1 MLEGA
6 ARMPIE
12 LWERIFTLLDAGD
25 VVRICKVCLNALT
38 DKSCSMMYQAGMSPR
53 LWRRFCKR
61 LEKYAPLPL
70 LSDDFWSSADK
81 MGHCSKRKSPSV
93 SREVQRVVLG
103 AERLAKRW
111 NTYGG
116 QPFRVQR
123 IRAHVNR
130 ITTLKL
136 VVGLTHANSDTT
148 QTYTDC
154 WLVTGSVDG
163 YVRVW
168 DVRKALQ
175 GSELDVSQGF
185 NSTVDELSNSDFFAD
200 DEESDVESSKHT
212 STDGSISDDPAIELR
227 RHSRACLVAE
237 ADTSGD
243 ITSIDAHFH
252 PDTQSLRIAVGSYYS
267 SAGCLLYELNLGTR
281 PYILDPRASLNP
293 PQWSGTQ
300 CVSLL
305 GDTVGTYSSTNSAVG
320 TYNGVIHLL
329 DASTGTRSLLERTD
343 RGSIATVKLLE
354 SHILAVTRTGQLEIH
369 ALPKGGATIS
379 HPPIATF
386 ALAQRALLTVAIS
399 EPSSNRCL
407 QDFDADAKHNT
418 SLGDPL
424 SIVTVD
430 QGGVSHFTMPP
441 SSQTSFP
448 YALPELNVR
457 IGMHGE
463 RLIGAS
469 IGASAHRAILIS
481 NLGGVLPKCAVRSYS
496 FRRPSD
502 ERFLPLRPTPDTAL
516 PPDVK
521 EAYTAPTRAT
531 PLHVPPATPSGGEIR
546 SSRPRRVDS
555 FSSSTSTSSA
565 APSPSSRFDMLT
577 ESAVDE
583 SYGIICLAS
592 VRGAV
597 WISDYG
603 NLV

>member
-1 MLEGA
+1 
-6 ARMPIE
+6 
-12 LWERIFTLLDAGD
+12 
-25 VVRICKVCLNALT
+25 
-38 DKSCSMMYQAGMSPR
+38 MSPR

-70 LSDDFWSSADK
+70 LSDDLWVSEDK
-81 MGHCSKRKSPSV
+81 TRNFSILKSPSV

-103 AERLAKRW
+103 AERLTKRW

-116 QPFRVQR
+116 QPFRVHR

-136 VVGLTHANSDTT
+136 VVGMTHPNTDIT

-175 GSELDVSQGF
+175 GSELDVSRDF
-185 NSTVDELSNSDFFAD
+185 NSNVDELSNSEFLAD
-200 DEESDVESSKHT
+200 DEESDVESSRRT
-212 STDGSISDDPAIELR
+212 STDGSLSDDPAIELR

-305 GDTVGTYSSTNSAVG
+305 GDTVGT
-320 TYNGVIHLL
+320 
-329 DASTGTRSLLERTD
+329 TGTRSLLERTE
-343 RGSIATVKLLE
+343 RGSIATVKLFE

-369 ALPKGGATIS
+369 ALPTGGATIS
-379 HPPIATF
+379 SPPLTTF

-399 EPSSNRCL
+399 EPSSDRCS
-407 QDFDADAKHNT
+407 QNSNANAKHDT
-418 SLGDPL
+418 SLGSPL

-430 QGGVSHFTMPP
+430 QGGVSHFTMSP
-441 SSQTSFP
+441 SPETSFP

-469 IGASAHRAILIS
+469 VGASAHRAILVS

-496 FRRPSD
+496 FRRPSE

-516 PPDVK
+516 PPDVN
-521 EAYTAPTRAT
+521 EAYAASTRAKS
-531 PLHVPPATPSGGEIR
+531 LHPPPATPSGGEMR
-546 SSRPRRVDS
+546 PSRPRRVDS
-555 FSSSTSTSSA
+555 FNSSTSASSA
-565 APSPSSRFDMLT
+565 APSPSNRFDMLT

-603 NLV
+603 KLV